1 MQQSTNRDY
10 ATIIVIEKKNASN
23 NWLSSDV
30 QAARSEACGWSSW
43 RTTDGP
49 NQSNRVGASATVDT
63 TINHY
68 NCKKKNKI
76 CIQEEISS
84 HELQQDHKQ
93 NTINLSRITWSALKQ
108 PNLTFH
114 EHWHIK
120 SNKQVLI
127 EETGDTEFILY
138 NVRRIGQNF
147 SENIIAMIES

>member
-23 NWLSSDV
+23 NWLSSNV
-30 QAARSEACGWSSW
+30 QAARSAACGSPSW

-63 TINHY
+63 TINDY
-68 NCKKKNKI
+68 NCKKTRYVYKKKYLLMNFNKTT
-76 CIQEEISS
+76 
-84 HELQQDHKQ
+84 KQ
-93 NTINLSRITWSALKQ
+93 NTINLSRITWSALK